1 MKQVSDINKRG
12 SEAILRSATLCGAVW
27 TPLHL
32 HPYGVTKHFTSI
44 QDMKETDDS
53 KNDYRYPVRFWQ
65 AKNGVDWERVTE
77 LFADAFNNALF

>member
-1 MKQVSDINKRG
+1 
-12 SEAILRSATLCGAVW
+12 
-27 TPLHL
+27 
-32 HPYGVTKHFTSI
+32 
-44 QDMKETDDS
+44 MKETDDS